1 MPGTARAPKRGSR
14 ASAREPEHPAT
25 TLAIKMHEPMEEAI
39 ALLRALVLVG
49 HGMTE
54 LGHDDAQ
61 VVLTLARAASK
72 RVTQIDDAWIDLL
85 QIARA

>member
-1 MPGTARAPKRGSR
+1 MAATRRNERRDRP
-14 ASAREPEHPAT
+14 ASSREPEHPAT

-61 VVLTLARAASK
+61 VVLTLARQASE

-85 QIARA
+85 QIARS